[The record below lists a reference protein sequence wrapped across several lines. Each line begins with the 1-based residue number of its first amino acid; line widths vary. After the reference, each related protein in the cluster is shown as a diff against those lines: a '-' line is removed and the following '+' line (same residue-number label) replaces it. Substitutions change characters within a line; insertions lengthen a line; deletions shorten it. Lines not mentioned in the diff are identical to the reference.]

1 MWYEYSSEIRPF
13 PQKMKHQNSG
23 VSDPKKGNP
32 MTSSVDPTNAKH
44 NVLIVDDEE
53 RLSRFVSMCLS
64 RVGYHTTTCRSV
76 DEARGLLPAASW
88 SLVMTD
94 LVMPSETGFDLLHWM
109 DENCPEVPV
118 IVLTAH
124 STPAVVKQVAQ
135 ARAAALLMKPFSLE
149 ELYATVSS
157 AVAA

>member
-1 MWYEYSSEIRPF
+1 MP
-13 PQKMKHQNSG
+13 
-23 VSDPKKGNP
+23 DPEKGDP
-32 MTSSVDPTNAKH
+32 MIPSLDPAAAKR

-53 RLSRFVSMCLS
+53 RLSRFVSICLN

-76 DEARGLLPAASW
+76 DEARELLPTERW

-94 LVMPSETGFDLLHWM
+94 LVMPDETGFDLLRWIG
-109 DENCPEVPV
+109 ENCPEVPV

-135 ARAAALLMKPFSLE
+135 ARAAALLKKPFSLE
-149 ELYATVSS
+149 ELYKTVSDTL
-157 AVAA
+157 AA